1 MLALLFVTLTP
12 AQAVSPPASEVP
24 ISYLV
29 SVVAYEGK
37 CRFLPTDVG
46 LTAQQLTTTLR
57 GYNRSNGVQLVYY
70 SGVPSE
76 CIEIGRKAA
85 IAAGFRVVTARL
97 ATAKDEGHGRVP
109 D

>member
-1 MLALLFVTLTP
+1 MSALLLAILFQ
-12 AQAVSPPASEVP
+12 AQATRLPASEVP
-24 ISYLV
+24 VSYVVGVV
-29 SVVAYEGK
+29 SHEGE

-46 LTAQQLTTTLR
+46 LTAQQLTTALR
-57 GYNRSNGVQLVYY
+57 SYNRSNGIQLVYY

-85 IAAGFRVVTARL
+85 IAAGFNVVTARL